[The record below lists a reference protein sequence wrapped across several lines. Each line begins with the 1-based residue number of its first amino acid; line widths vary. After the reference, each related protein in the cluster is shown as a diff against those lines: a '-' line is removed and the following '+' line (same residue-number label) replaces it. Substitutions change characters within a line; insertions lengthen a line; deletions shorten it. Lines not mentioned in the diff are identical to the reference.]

1 MKPKVL
7 IIQEYIPHYRV
18 PIFNLLAERV
28 NLNLI
33 FSEGATPAGAKFN
46 VQYIPKKEI
55 NISILGKT
63 VKRYYSTISYYR
75 IARNYDVVI
84 CIAKFDWLD
93 IFLLQH
99 LPHKYKLLYWG
110 IGVAA
115 TYDLNYDSN
124 PQVANI
130 ICKHIKSSD
139 GMIFY
144 SDYPVWK
151 YKGMG
156 IDESKLFVANNT
168 VEVIRTA
175 YSSVGRD
182 KILFVGTLYKA
193 KKVELLINAYHNAYL
208 KNKSIPDLILIGD
221 GSERIRYEKMVEDY
235 MLSHKIS
242 FAGQIID
249 ERILSNF
256 FSQAIMCISP
266 NQAGLSV
273 LKSMGYGVPYVTHK
287 NAITG
292 GEIFNIHN
300 HIDGILLDDFAE
312 LESII
317 LDAGSY
323 PEKFYEMGKN
333 AYDYYY
339 ANRMPEHMVNGF
351 VRAINSVTNY

>member
-18 PIFNLLAERV
+18 PIFNLLSEQV
-28 NLNLI
+28 NLSLI
-33 FSEGATPAGAKFN
+33 YSEGAKPAGAKFD

-55 NISILGKT
+55 SVSILGKT
-63 VKRYYSTISYYR
+63 VRRYYSTKSYYR
-75 IARNYDVVI
+75 IAKNYDVVI

-115 TYDLNYDSN
+115 TYEMHYDSN
-124 PQVANI
+124 PQVAEMI
-130 ICKHIKSSD
+130 SKHIKSSD

-144 SDYPVWK
+144 SDYPLQK
-151 YKGMG
+151 YMDMG
-156 IDESKLFVANNT
+156 IDKSKLFVANNT
-168 VEVIRTA
+168 VEVIKTT
-175 YSSVGRD
+175 YSSARRN

-193 KKVELLINAYHNAYL
+193 KKLEVLIDAYHNAYL
-208 KNKSIPDLILIGD
+208 KNNNIPDLVLVGD
-221 GSERIRYEKMVEDY
+221 GRERTFYEKMVEDY
-235 MLSHKIS
+235 RLNHKIT

-249 ERILSNF
+249 ERILCEY
-256 FSQAIMCISP
+256 FSQAIMCVSP

-273 LKSMGYGVPYVTHK
+273 LKSMGYGVPYVTHED
-287 NAITG
+287 AITG

-300 HIDGILLDDFAE
+300 HVDGVLLSDFSE

-317 LDAGSY
+317 LEGGY
-323 PEKFYEMGKN
+323 NPEKFHRMGRA

-339 ANRMPEHMVNGF
+339 DNRRPQDMVNGF
-351 VRAINSVTNY
+351 VSAINSVINK